1 MKKQISKYF
10 VVLLVILSIIMVGV
24 LIYIK
29 FFSSSEGQE
38 YALLKEKAEGEI
50 VYLDN
55 TIIGLL
61 NRLNNISYSRYD
73 VVIKQVNENQQQSM
87 NSKSSTSGESKSNS
101 QEGGQEEGGG
111 SSDSESSTEVTNESE
126 SRTSRLSQTDSLL
139 NSNYD
144 NINWQEISY
153 GVESLYTAWPTINI
167 DMKSLN
173 VHDEDISNFTITLDG
188 VAQSIKANDKNSA
201 LINLYNLYVLLPKF
215 ASYFLNDEEKLNLYY
230 TKAYVLNSY
239 VSASGEKWPEMSA
252 NIDKAIESLT
262 AIKNK
267 SDEKA
272 KFEKPSLEKCHV
284 LLQDL
289 KNGTKIED
297 KDIFYLKYKLAIEE
311 LEILK

>member
-1 MKKQISKYF
+1 MKKQITKYF
-10 VVLLVILSIIMVGV
+10 VVLLIILSIIMLGV

-29 FFSSSEGQE
+29 FFSSSESKE
-38 YALLKEKAEGEI
+38 YALLKEKAEGEV

-73 VVIKQVNENQQQSM
+73 VIIKQVNENQQQSM
-87 NSKSSTSGESKSNS
+87 NSKSSTSGQSKSNS
-101 QEGGQEEGGG
+101 EEGGQEEGGG

-126 SRTSRLSQTDSLL
+126 SRASKLSQTDSLL

-144 NINWQEISY
+144 DISWEEISY
-153 GVESLYTAWPTINI
+153 GVETLYTAWPTINI
-167 DMKSLN
+167 DMKALN
-173 VHDEDISNFTITLDG
+173 VQDEDISNFTITLDG
-188 VAQSIKANDKNSA
+188 VAQSVKARDKNSA

-215 ASYFLNDEEKLNLYY
+215 VSYFLNDEEKLNLYY
-230 TKAYVLNSY
+230 AKAYVLNAY
-239 VSASGEKWPEMSA
+239 VSASGEKWQEMGA
-252 NIDKAIESLT
+252 NIDKAIESLSN
-262 AIKNK
+262 IMNNDDKI
-267 SDEKA
+267 S

-289 KNGTKIED
+289 KSGTKIED